1 MKKTFQLFLTDMK
14 NIGINWVAAILIGG
28 LIILPS
34 LYAWFN
40 IAASWDPYGQTEQ
53 IPIGVVN
60 EDKGATVRG
69 EDIDVG
75 KELVDTL
82 KDSDDMDWQFVDR
95 KKAMDKVE
103 YGDYFAVIVIPED
116 FSENLGTVVKDDPE
130 KATVEYY
137 VNEKINAIAPKIT
150 EKGASVIVDQVS
162 SNFISTVNGV
172 IFDMF
177 NEIGLEIEKDMPDIE
192 QFEDYIFTL
201 EEDLPDIHETLND
214 TLSDANDAEDII
226 SKAQNMMPE
235 VKDTTQSGLETI
247 DETMSFL
254 KEAEDRLNE
263 MAPEIEEDLKT
274 AQSIADD
281 VNSFI
286 DDIKN
291 VDIDFSEGKKISG
304 KIDERIEKS
313 LADIAATREL
323 LKEVQ
328 AINQENQNQSPGAD
342 ENAGGDGAG
351 DDNESDGNSESGENG
366 IDDSE
371 LEEYYNDHSED
382 IDDAIEKAL
391 NKLDEFEALLEE
403 MQHNSNEI
411 DSFVENKKAEV
422 DDNIDNLQSLASNT
436 SQRIGDFL
444 QEYKETIEPK
454 VLGEIA
460 KAKDTLSNAR
470 NILSEIQTTIPE
482 VEDILSSTDENLG
495 EGKDTL
501 ESVLN
506 EFPYVSSKVNELADK
521 IRDVQSETDIN
532 EIIELLKND
541 PDSERNFFSEPVKLH
556 ENELFPIENYGTGMT
571 PFYTVLAIWVG
582 ALLLIS
588 LLAVDVH
595 REGEDLTD
603 RQVYFGRFFTF
614 MVIGLVQTIIVTLG
628 DMFIV
633 GVNVSSPV
641 WFVLFGL
648 LISTVFMLIV
658 YSLVSVFGDV
668 GKALAIVLL
677 VLQIAGSG
685 GTYPVVLLPEFFQ
698 AINPFLPFT
707 YAVDL
712 LREAVG
718 GIVWE
723 RALRDIGFL
732 SMFGAFAVI
741 FGAFL
746 KKPINRHSNKLAEK
760 SKETGLFH

>member
-1 MKKTFQLFLTDMK
+1 MEKVRTIIVKKTFQLFLADMK

-95 KKAMDKVE
+95 KKAMEKVE

-150 EKGASVIVDQVS
+150 EKWASVIVDQVS

-351 DDNESDGNSESGENG
+351 DDNESDWNSESGENG

-422 DDNIDNLQSLASNT
+422 DDNIDNLQSLAS
-436 SQRIGDFL
+436 
-444 QEYKETIEPK
+444 
-454 VLGEIA
+454 
-460 KAKDTLSNAR
+460 
-470 NILSEIQTTIPE
+470 
-482 VEDILSSTDENLG
+482 
-495 EGKDTL
+495 
-501 ESVLN
+501 
-506 EFPYVSSKVNELADK
+506 
-521 IRDVQSETDIN
+521 
-532 EIIELLKND
+532 
-541 PDSERNFFSEPVKLH
+541 
-556 ENELFPIENYGTGMT
+556 
-571 PFYTVLAIWVG
+571 
-582 ALLLIS
+582 
-588 LLAVDVH
+588 
-595 REGEDLTD
+595 
-603 RQVYFGRFFTF
+603 
-614 MVIGLVQTIIVTLG
+614 
-628 DMFIV
+628 
-633 GVNVSSPV
+633 
-641 WFVLFGL
+641 
-648 LISTVFMLIV
+648 
-658 YSLVSVFGDV
+658 
-668 GKALAIVLL
+668 
-677 VLQIAGSG
+677 
-685 GTYPVVLLPEFFQ
+685 
-698 AINPFLPFT
+698 
-707 YAVDL
+707 
-712 LREAVG
+712 
-718 GIVWE
+718 
-723 RALRDIGFL
+723 
-732 SMFGAFAVI
+732 
-741 FGAFL
+741 
-746 KKPINRHSNKLAEK
+746 
-760 SKETGLFH
+760 

>member
-1 MKKTFQLFLTDMK
+1 MEKVRTIIVKKTFQLFITDMK

-263 MAPEIEEDLKT
+263 MT
-274 AQSIADD
+274 T
-281 VNSFI
+281 
-286 DDIKN
+286 DIKN

-328 AINQENQNQSPGAD
+328 AINQENQNQNPGAD

-366 IDDSE
+366 IDDS
-371 LEEYYNDHSED
+371 
-382 IDDAIEKAL
+382 
-391 NKLDEFEALLEE
+391 
-403 MQHNSNEI
+403 
-411 DSFVENKKAEV
+411 
-422 DDNIDNLQSLASNT
+422 
-436 SQRIGDFL
+436 
-444 QEYKETIEPK
+444 
-454 VLGEIA
+454 
-460 KAKDTLSNAR
+460 
-470 NILSEIQTTIPE
+470 
-482 VEDILSSTDENLG
+482 
-495 EGKDTL
+495 
-501 ESVLN
+501 
-506 EFPYVSSKVNELADK
+506 
-521 IRDVQSETDIN
+521 
-532 EIIELLKND
+532 
-541 PDSERNFFSEPVKLH
+541 
-556 ENELFPIENYGTGMT
+556 
-571 PFYTVLAIWVG
+571 
-582 ALLLIS
+582 
-588 LLAVDVH
+588 
-595 REGEDLTD
+595 
-603 RQVYFGRFFTF
+603 
-614 MVIGLVQTIIVTLG
+614 
-628 DMFIV
+628 
-633 GVNVSSPV
+633 
-641 WFVLFGL
+641 
-648 LISTVFMLIV
+648 
-658 YSLVSVFGDV
+658 
-668 GKALAIVLL
+668 
-677 VLQIAGSG
+677 
-685 GTYPVVLLPEFFQ
+685 
-698 AINPFLPFT
+698 
-707 YAVDL
+707 
-712 LREAVG
+712 
-718 GIVWE
+718 
-723 RALRDIGFL
+723 
-732 SMFGAFAVI
+732 
-741 FGAFL
+741 
-746 KKPINRHSNKLAEK
+746 
-760 SKETGLFH
+760 